1 MVLDHLLMNKKHKKT
16 DKNVNNKKSNNKF
29 EEINKLN
36 KINDAFVHNKNISDK
51 VI

>member
-1 MVLDHLLMNKKHKKT
+1 MY
-16 DKNVNNKKSNNKF
+16 KNVNNKKTNNKF

-36 KINDAFVHNKNISDK
+36 KINDALFIKKSISDK